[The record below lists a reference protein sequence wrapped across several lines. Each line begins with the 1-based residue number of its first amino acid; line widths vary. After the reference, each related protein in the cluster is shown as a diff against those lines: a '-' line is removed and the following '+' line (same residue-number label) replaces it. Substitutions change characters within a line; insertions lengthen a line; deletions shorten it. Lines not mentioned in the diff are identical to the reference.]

1 MREKLKKLLTDS
13 VWSIAGLLL
22 MNVVAQFLVYPI
34 WNSHLGE
41 DRYGTVLYLL
51 SVMNIVA
58 VSMGISCNYTRMR
71 SSTDGE
77 TRNTPYLVVMLAASA
92 LSVPLV
98 QLLRLIGLIELPTGE
113 SLLYTLLMAL
123 TMWRYY
129 ADVQYRLHL
138 NYRGYFL
145 YYLTISAG
153 YGVGI
158 LLFASTGLWP
168 LALLPGEAAGLLLVL
183 LRGRVLRFDGRQ
195 SWAEMSP
202 TVKLILILLG
212 SEMLSALIFNGDRV
226 LLNLT
231 VSGAAVTAYYLA
243 SLLGKTVSLISTP
256 LNSVVI
262 GHLARYQGRLTLR
275 LMHLVLLA
283 ALAATAL
290 GTAACTVA
298 SHMLIRL
305 LYPDNYEAV
314 RGMFIIA
321 NLAQVCYFI
330 TNMLTVMLL
339 RFAKPRCQAIVNGA
353 YTAAFCVICIPM
365 TLWRGLDGL
374 CLGLLLTSMTRM
386 LTALLLGY
394 QAASAKDAKE

>member
-1 MREKLKKLLTDS
+1 MKEKLKRLLTDS
-13 VWSIAGLLL
+13 VWSIAGLML
-22 MNVVAQFLVYPI
+22 MNVVAQFLVYPT

-41 DRYGTVLYLL
+41 ERYGTVLYLL
-51 SVMNIVA
+51 SIMNIVA

-71 SSTDGE
+71 RSADGE
-77 TRNTPYLVVMLAASA
+77 TRNTPYLLVMLTASV
-92 LSVPLV
+92 LTVPLV
-98 QLLRLIGLIELPTGE
+98 LIARFAGLLELSTAE
-113 SLLYTLLMAL
+113 LLPFILLMAL

-129 ADVQYRLHL
+129 ADVEYRLHL

-145 YYLTISAG
+145 YYLTISVG
-153 YGVGI
+153 YGLGI
-158 LLFASTGLWP
+158 LLFIRTRLWP

-195 SWAEMSP
+195 SWVELSP
-202 TVKLILILLG
+202 TVKMILILLG

-262 GHLARYQGRLTLR
+262 GHLARYQGRFTFR
-275 LMHLVLLA
+275 MMHMALLA
-283 ALAATAL
+283 ALTATAL

-298 SHMLIRL
+298 SHILIRL

-314 RGMFIIA
+314 RGMFVIA
-321 NLAQVCYFI
+321 NLAQVCYFV
-330 TNMLTVMLL
+330 TNMLIVMLL
-339 RFAKPRCQAIVNGA
+339 RFAKPRCPAIVNGA
-353 YTAAFCVICIPM
+353 YTVAFCVICIPM

-374 CLGLLLTSMTRM
+374 CLGLLLTSLTRM
-386 LTALLLGY
+386 LTALTLGY
-394 QAASAKDAKE
+394 QAARGGK